1 MNISELPH
9 GDFFFASE
17 SVTEGHPDKLCDQL
31 SDAIL
36 DAVLAKDPRSYVACE
51 TVAKGNFVMVCG
63 EITTT
68 AEINIEQIVRD
79 KIKEIGYDDVNKGID
94 YKTCDILIKVTQQ
107 SPDISQSVHENKDEE
122 EIGAGDQGHMFGYA
136 TNETEELF
144 PLTHLLALKLS
155 SKLSEVRKN
164 GTLSWLRP
172 DGKTQ
177 ITIQYKQ
184 EGKNIKPKRIHNVLI
199 SAQHDPDIK
208 LEDLRAEL
216 RKHVID
222 AVLPKDMI
230 DDNTSFFIN
239 PSEVFI
245 IGGPQADA
253 GLTGRKIIVDSYGGW
268 GAHGG
273 GAFSGK
279 DCSKVDRSGAYGARW
294 VAKSIVASGLAER
307 CLVQVSYSIGLA
319 DPLSV
324 HIDTFGTVKEGYS
337 DSDIFKVVINNFN
350 LRPGILV
357 RDLQLRRPIFSK
369 TASYGHFGRNDPD
382 FTWETPKKLSF
393 N

>member
-294 VAKSIVASGLAER
+294 VAKSIVASGLAAR